1 MKTRNKALVLTLC
14 AVLLVVATVMGTL
27 AYLTD
32 KSETYINSFT
42 VGSVKVKLEET
53 TGTEYKMVPGY
64 TIKKDPKVTAEGSE
78 DCYLFVK
85 VVPYGNVAQYMDYD
99 IADGWMLVPGETYV
113 YYREVLANATEKS
126 FDVLKDN
133 KLTVKESLTADDM
146 KDAVGI
152 NKPTLKIQAFACQLY
167 SDGIN
172 KMDVAT
178 AWKNAQGK

>member
-32 KSETYINSFT
+32 KTEKITNSFT

-85 VVPYGNVAQYMDYD
+85 VAPYGNVANYMDYA
-99 IADGWMLVPGETYV
+99 IADGWTLVPHETNV

-178 AWKNAQGK
+178 AWKNAKG

>member
-32 KSETYINSFT
+32 KTEKITNSFT
-42 VGSVKVKLEET
+42 VGSVKVTLAET
-53 TGTEYKMVPGY
+53 TGNEYKMVPGY

-85 VVPYGNVAQYMDYD
+85 VAPFGSVAKYMDYA
-99 IADGWMLVPGETYV
+99 IAGGWTLVPGETNV

-146 KDAVGI
+146 KNAVGVNQPKLI
-152 NKPTLKIQAFACQLY
+152 IQAFACQLY